1 MTVQEALTINI
12 LKADLQTLRKMNKV
26 LTTKINRQMIGLAYD
41 DIGKDSKA
49 LEEVRMTYNSNT
61 VKLKR
66 NYSFNQIKAHVGFI
80 QRILNRQ
87 DSSVRS
93 YKKYINREPEW
104 MSSEQKEQYKK
115 WSLQQKR
122 EFWKYFD
129 ETKTEHGYY
138 NANVLTDSIML
149 EIKNNE
155 NNDFFEVIKK
165 INEEYEKKNDKRIS
179 NLHDMLSSLNE

>member
-1 MTVQEALTINI
+1 MTVQEALSIDF
-12 LKADLQTLRKMNKV
+12 LRADLQTLQKMNKI
-26 LTTKINRQMIGLAYD
+26 LSRKINRQMIGLAYD
-41 DIGKDSKA
+41 DIGMESKA
-49 LEEVRMTYNSNT
+49 LEEVRKTYGANT
-61 VKLKR
+61 VKLKK

-93 YKKYINREPEW
+93 YKKYISRVPDW
-104 MSSEQKEQYKK
+104 LTDEQKSQYIK
-115 WSLQQKR
+115 WSLPQKR

-149 EIKNNE
+149 EMKDE
-155 NNDFFEVIKK
+155 KNNDFFEVVKK
-165 INEEYEKKNDKRIS
+165 INEDYEKKNDERIA
-179 NLHDMLSSLNE
+179 NLNERLKALT